1 MFENERHQGPRLI
14 IAFHSTGR
22 ERGGGNN
29 LAVQWILALRGL
41 VLMAAPKLYER
52 AAMSMEAIPLVRL
65 VFGVNR
71 RDWALSHLCGLGL
84 HHHRQRPMRPTMP
97 GEPQFSDFHKDC
109 VARR

>member
-1 MFENERHQGPRLI
+1 VYCHIGTPASVMFENERHQGPRLI

-52 AAMSMEAIPLVRL
+52 AAMSMDAIPLVRL
-65 VFGVNR
+65 IFGVIV
-71 RDWALSHLCGLGL
+71 AIGLCL
-84 HHHRQRPMRPTMP
+84 TY
-97 GEPQFSDFHKDC
+97 
-109 VARR
+109 VAWLAKPPSPSAKTNEANDAG